1 MAKWEPVDVDP
12 IDCDGMKE
20 EDDNLDDGKITEI
33 EAKLEE
39 LRHFNARLET
49 SPDKD
54 VGNITLEKRK
64 VKEDTIELVAN
75 QIYDKITDKSYLMK
89 GEKDWI

>member
-1 MAKWEPVDVDP
+1 MATWEPVDVDP
-12 IDCDGMKE
+12 IDRDRIRE
-20 EDDNLDDGKITEI
+20 EDDKWGDGKFTEI

-54 VGNITLEKRK
+54 VGEHYTRE
-64 VKEDTIELVAN
+64 T
-75 QIYDKITDKSYLMK
+75 
-89 GEKDWI
+89 

>member
-1 MAKWEPVDVDP
+1 MASWEPVDIDP
-12 IDCDGMKE
+12 IDQDGME
-20 EDDNLDDGKITEI
+20 EDDDKWDDGKITEI
-33 EAKLEE
+33 ESKLEE

-64 VKEDTIELVAN
+64 VKDHTIELVAN
-75 QIYDKITDKSYLMK
+75 QIYDEITKLFNERRK
-89 GEKDWI
+89 NWL